1 MTRKKPP
8 KSLFRSDM
16 PALLAVA
23 AMATLGCAVG
33 CDSTDSTG
41 KPVSK
46 RSSVSK
52 QSVSKQAPKWE
63 SRPSTE
69 SN

>member
-8 KSLFRSDM
+8 KSLIRSAI
-16 PALLAVA
+16 PALLTMVA
-23 AMATLGCAVG
+23 LTTLGC
-33 CDSTDSTG
+33 DSADSTG

-46 RSSVSK
+46 RSSVNK

-69 SN
+69 SR

>member
-1 MTRKKPP
+1 MTRKKPL
-8 KSLFRSDM
+8 KSLIRSAI
-16 PALLAVA
+16 PAFLAVA
-23 AMATLGCAVG
+23 AMTAVG
-33 CDSTDSTG
+33 CESTDSAG

-52 QSVSKQAPKWE
+52 QSVTKQAPKWE